1 MTRHTGYRIALTA
14 AVSVAALALPG
25 RVGAQTTSTST
36 SSTSSTSTSTSSTST
51 STTSS
56 STTSTSTTST
66 STTVPCPPQRCSP
79 SPPTA
84 VLSGGGGQVAGEQGS
99 SCWSG
104 GPGRT
109 AVCRDS
115 IFIDPVATLAV
126 TRGELLSLRF
136 DTSEAPSELLLYRHD
151 RHDGQRQPLFGGAQT
166 VLAAANPSAIRAD
179 FPVGTSWLVVA
190 SRWSQGSSVTFF
202 EVNVKEAPAQQPR
215 PPAQQPR
222 PLALTG

>member
-14 AVSVAALALPG
+14 AVSLAALALPS

-36 SSTSSTSTSTSSTST
+36 TSTSTSTSTSSTST
-51 STTSS
+51 STTS
-56 STTSTSTTST
+56 TSTSTSTT
-66 STTVPCPPQRCSP
+66 STTVPCPPERCSA

-84 VLSGGGGQVAGEQGS
+84 VLSGAAGQVAGEQGS

-104 GPGRT
+104 GPGRS

-115 IFIDPVATLAV
+115 VFLDPAATLTV

-136 DTSEAPSELLLYRHD
+136 DASEPPSELVLYRHD
-151 RHDGQRQPLFGGAQT
+151 RLDGHRQPLFGGTQT
-166 VLAAANPSAIRAD
+166 VLAATNPSAIRAD
-179 FPVGTSWLVVA
+179 FPAGTSWLVVA
-190 SRWSQGSSVTFF
+190 SRWTQGSSVTFF
-202 EVNVKEAPAQQPR
+202 KLDVKEAPVPQPR
-215 PPAQQPR
+215 PTAQQPR